1 VSNLLTI
8 DRLLCTGCAACV
20 DVCPSGALRMDGE
33 PVPTL
38 VSALCDECLAC
49 LEACSTGAIQRLT
62 SPQPVPV
69 VAGEVVEGEI
79 VEGEALPA
87 PAYSRPLAP
96 QPSRLRTGLAGSALA
111 WVGSWLLPRAADALL
126 DAVGRRLAGGA
137 SSAPHS
143 RDESPMKPAGRHR
156 RQRRRRSR

>member
-1 VSNLLTI
+1 VNELLTI

-20 DVCPSGALRMDGE
+20 TACPSGALRMDEE
-33 PVPTL
+33 PIPTL

-49 LEACSTGAIQRLT
+49 LEACPTGAIQRLT
-62 SPQPVPV
+62 APQPVR
-69 VAGEVVEGEI
+69 VVEGEI
-79 VEGEALPA
+79 VEDEVLPA

-96 QPSRLRTGLAGSALA
+96 RASRLRTGLAGSALA

-137 SSAPHS
+137 SPAP
-143 RDESPMKPAGRHR
+143 RPRNDSPATPAGRHR
-156 RQRRRRSR
+156 RQRRRQRSR